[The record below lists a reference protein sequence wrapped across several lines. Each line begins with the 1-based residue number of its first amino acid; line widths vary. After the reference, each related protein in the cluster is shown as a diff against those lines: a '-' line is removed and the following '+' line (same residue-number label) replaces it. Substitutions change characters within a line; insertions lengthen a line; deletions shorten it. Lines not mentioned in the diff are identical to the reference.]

1 MAVAKIIWV
10 DDEIESL
17 QSQKMFLE
25 NKGYE
30 VQTFTNGFDAID
42 YVKENLVDVVLID
55 ESIYNVSEFDNG
67 FYIKSLFNNDTNY
80 YYIKL
85 NLKKQYSIT
94 TLKKNDFF

>member
-1 MAVAKIIWV
+1 MLKLWWINQQQSIHMAVAKIIWV

-42 YVKENLVDVVLID
+42 YVKENPVDVVLID
-55 ESIYNVSEFDNG
+55 
-67 FYIKSLFNNDTNY
+67 
-80 YYIKL
+80 
-85 NLKKQYSIT
+85 
-94 TLKKNDFF
+94 

>member
-1 MAVAKIIWV
+1 MAAAKIIWV

-42 YVKENLVDVVLID
+42 YVKENLVDVVLICLLYTSDAAD
-55 ESIYNVSEFDNG
+55 ERSSVDLGGRRI
-67 FYIKSLFNNDTNY
+67 IK
-80 YYIKL
+80 
-85 NLKKQYSIT
+85 
-94 TLKKNDFF
+94 KKNA